1 MSISSSN
8 SRQYNRSSSS
18 NYRST
23 TGNNKSTSSAN
34 TVARLPCCPHCTN
47 VNKFMNKNLP
57 TDHWLRETADPTSP
71 IVCKELM
78 ATECRVCHN
87 LGHTRSQCPSL
98 AQSGQAQSV
107 IVPMKPLQS
116 KPSSHT
122 TFKSKNVFEDLDNS
136 DDEKPVSKIVNK
148 PVANV
153 SQSKV
158 LPVTKKAKL
167 DLDFPA
173 FGQQIR
179 SSTTTT
185 ATATTSDSSILNFAK
200 AIMAPALPTVIKVA
214 PEPVKESV
222 KSAYKPI
229 SIAQKNKSWLDSD
242 SGEDDLTEEY
252 IALHRAMEHDF
263 ADTQRG
269 RVNSW
274 GNAHDEIY

>member
-8 SRQYNRSSSS
+8 SRQSNRSSSS
-18 NYRST
+18 NYRS

-78 ATECRVCHN
+78 ATECRFCHN

-98 AQSGQAQSV
+98 AQSGQSQSV

-122 TFKSKNVFEDLDNS
+122 TFKSKNVFEDLGDS
-136 DDEKPVSKIVNK
+136 DDEKLVVKVVNK
-148 PVANV
+148 PLANV

-173 FGQQIR
+173 FGQQI
-179 SSTTTT
+179 SS
-185 ATATTSDSSILNFAK
+185 ASTSDSSILNFAK
-200 AIMAPALPTVIKVA
+200 AIMAPALPTIIKVA
-214 PEPVKESV
+214 PEFIKESV
-222 KSAYKPI
+222 KSEFKPI

-252 IALHRAMEHDF
+252 IALHRAMEQDF

-274 GNAHDEIY
+274 GDADDRY